1 MINNSRL
8 ISGKAIRELLANEN
22 YADAAELL
30 LTQQKTEW
38 VELEENYEFLKR
50 VKTKTITFKGFIIK
64 AQYNPGRIKS
74 TSADV
79 NEKAILNRKCFL
91 CDENL
96 PTEQKGL
103 IIFKD
108 YFLCCNPHPV
118 FPEHY
123 TVITKEHKPQE
134 ILSSFSDFIEISRRL
149 GSRFSL
155 IYNGPKCGASAPDHL
170 HFQAVTK
177 NFMPIEDDFFSF
189 KKQFGYLIFNNTD
202 IVISAVDDGLRKFFS
217 FESKDADALQNTFI
231 KFYKNYESILNR
243 NEEPLMNILC
253 SFEKE
258 AGWRVIIF
266 LRTKHRSSHYF
277 REKSERILFSPAAID
292 LGGMCI
298 TPLEKDF
305 ETINAKVLEEIFK
318 EVFPTKEEFEQHKS
332 SLGQIL
338 KSA

>member
-8 ISGKAIRELLANEN
+8 ISGETIQELLANDN

-30 LTQQKTEW
+30 LTQQKVEW
-38 VELEENYEFLKR
+38 VELKQNSELLKKI
-50 VKTKTITFKGFIIK
+50 KTKTISFKGFIIK
-64 AQYNPGRIKS
+64 VQYNPGRIKS

-79 NEKAILNRKCFL
+79 DEKTILNRNCFL
-91 CDENL
+91 CDKNL
-96 PTEQKGL
+96 PPEQKGL

-108 YFLCCNPHPV
+108 YFLYCNPHPV

-123 TVITKEHKPQE
+123 TVISKDHKPQE
-134 ILSSFSDFIEISRRL
+134 IISSFFDFIEISKRL
-149 GSRFSL
+149 SSRYSL

-170 HFQAVTK
+170 HFQAGTK
-177 NFMPIEDDFFSF
+177 NFMPFEDDFYSF
-189 KKQFGYLIFNNTD
+189 IKQFGYLIFGNTD
-202 IVISAVDDGLRKFFS
+202 ITVSAVDDGLRKFFS
-217 FESKDADALQNTFI
+217 FESKDEDTLQNTFLR
-231 KFYKNYESILNR
+231 FYNNYENLSNR
-243 NEEPLMNILC
+243 NEEPLMNIIC
-253 SFEKE
+253 NYERE

-266 LRTKHRSSHYF
+266 LRNRHRPSHYF
-277 REKSERILFSPAAID
+277 REKRERILFSPAAID

-305 ETINAKVLEEIFK
+305 ENIDRKLLEEIFK

-338 KSA
+338 NS